1 MSTTERAEM
10 EEKEFPDSYVVV
22 DLETTGLSPRED
34 SILEIG
40 AVKVRNGQV
49 TDTYAV
55 FVDPGRPIPEQIR
68 MLTGITDEMV
78 KGQRS
83 ASQAFEEFLSF
94 CGGADLMGHNLPFD
108 YGFLKQQ
115 ATVQHLPFEKRGID
129 TLKIARCLL
138 NDLESRSL
146 TSLCAYYHID
156 RSRAHRALDDAMAT
170 HQLYCCLKEA
180 AGEEKRELFCPVPL
194 FYRARK
200 ISPITDSQ
208 KRYLKDLA
216 KYHRIELDAGID
228 SLTKS
233 EASRMIDRIIMNY
246 GRIMR

>member
-1 MSTTERAEM
+1 MTEKTER
-10 EEKEFPDSYVVV
+10 EEKRFPDSYVVV

-34 SILEIG
+34 HILEIG
-40 AVKVRNGQV
+40 AVKVRDGKV

-55 FVDPGRPIPEQIR
+55 FVDPGCPIPEPIR
-68 MLTGITDEMV
+68 NLTGITDEMV
-78 KGQRS
+78 RGQRT
-83 ASQAFEEFLSF
+83 AAQALEEFLAF
-94 CGGADLMGHNLPFD
+94 CKGDDLMGHNLPFD

-115 ATVQHLPFEKRGID
+115 AVIQHLPFEKRGID

-138 NDLESRSL
+138 DGLSSRSL
-146 TSLCAYYHID
+146 TSLCDYFHID
-156 RSRAHRALDDAMAT
+156 RSRAHRALHDALAT
-170 HQLYCCLKEA
+170 HQLYQCLQKT
-180 AGEEKRELFCPVPL
+180 AGEEARGLFEPAPL
-194 FYRARK
+194 FYRAKK

-216 KYHRIELDAGID
+216 KYHRIELDVEID

-233 EASRMIDRIIMNY
+233 EASRQIDRIIMNY

>member
-1 MSTTERAEM
+1 MTERTEM
-10 EEKEFPDSYVVV
+10 EEKTFPDSYVVV

-40 AVKVRNGQV
+40 AVKVKNGQV
-49 TDTYAV
+49 AGTYAV
-55 FVDPGRPIPEQIR
+55 FVDPQRPVPEQIR
-68 MLTGITDEMV
+68 QLTGITDEMV
-78 KGQRS
+78 RGQRT
-83 ASQAFEEFLSF
+83 ASQAFEEFLTF

-115 ATVQHLPFEKRGID
+115 AVVQRLPFEKRGID

-138 NDLESRSL
+138 EGLESRSL
-146 TSLCAYYHID
+146 TSLCAHFHID
-156 RSRAHRALDDAMAT
+156 RSRAHRALDDALAT
-170 HQLYCCLKEA
+170 HQLYCHLKEL
-180 AGEEKRELFCPVPL
+180 AGEDKMELFLPAPM

-216 KYHRIELDAGID
+216 KYHRIELDVEMD

-233 EASRMIDRIIMNY
+233 EASRLIDRIIMNY